1 MLAAAEHLQHRPS
14 VRRKPQP
21 VVKLHL
27 TCQPGVVPGLPVQKM
42 RAALH
47 HGRNALA
54 PALVK
59 DGGVCHSVDHPAPQQ
74 RVVLLGFPDA
84 LGLLHRRCA
93 APRWDVRCSRTAP

>member
-1 MLAAAEHLQHRPS
+1 M
-14 VRRKPQP
+14 
-21 VVKLHL
+21 KLHL
-27 TCQPGVVPGLPVQKM
+27 TRQPGVVPGLPVQKM

-74 RVVLLGFPDA
+74 RVVLLSFPDA
-84 LGLLHRRCA
+84 LGLLYRVNAQALVGA
-93 APRWDVRCSRTAP
+93 AGAAVQFLDAVQPPLQHVVSK